1 MPPLKTRLEL
11 LKELFPDAP
20 RYRLEQ
26 IEAALF
32 QPELKSFEEITT
44 LPKAMRETLA
54 SSLPWISVE
63 AEKILTSAKKDTA
76 KAILRAQDGMRFES
90 VLMANTRDQW
100 TICVSSQI
108 GCAMGCTFCATGE
121 MGFKRNLTSDEITD
135 QYRFWKTYLR
145 DGGFVTPRQTGAT
158 PACAEPAYR
167 TGRASAGRQPDTQ
180 RISNVVFMGMGEP
193 LGNYDNVKDAIH
205 RWLKHTDI
213 GPTRITVSTVGVLM
227 NMERLLKDP
236 DWPPVRIAVSLHSAD
251 QKRREEIVPTTVP
264 DFLIKLADWS
274 HRYANTL
281 GNRRH
286 HITYEYTLLS
296 GVNDTPEI
304 AEELAQYIRK
314 TSFAKVNVIP
324 WNPVKGKAFTRS
336 AEERIE
342 KFKAVLR
349 THGIDV
355 TQRRTMGDDIA
366 AACGQLITESAGE
379 KGAKRIPLH

>member
-1 MPPLKTRLEL
+1 MPHAKTRSEL
-11 LKELFPDAP
+11 TKELFPDAP

-32 QPELKSFEEITT
+32 QSELKSYDEITT
-44 LPKAMRETLA
+44 LPKEMRQALSA
-54 SSLPWISVE
+54 SLPWISVE
-63 AEKILTSAKKDTA
+63 AEKVLTSAKKDTA
-76 KAILRAQDGMRFES
+76 KAILRAQDGLRFES
-90 VLMANTRDQW
+90 VLMANARDQW

-108 GCAMGCTFCATGE
+108 GCAMGCTFCATGA

-135 QYRFWKTYLR
+135 QYRFWKGYL
-145 DGGFVTPRQTGAT
+145 
-158 PACAEPAYR
+158 AERPEL
-167 TGRASAGRQPDTQ
+167 PQ

-193 LGNYDNVKDAIH
+193 LGNYENVKDAIH

-213 GPTRITVSTVGVLM
+213 GPTRIAVSTVGVLM

-274 HRYANTL
+274 HRYAHTL
-281 GNRRH
+281 RNRRH

-324 WNPVKGKAFTRS
+324 WNPVKGKAFSTS
-336 AEERIE
+336 AAERIE

-349 THGIDV
+349 AHGIDV
-355 TQRRTMGDDIA
+355 TQRRTMGEDIA
-366 AACGQLITESAGE
+366 AACGQLITESAEPPNGR
-379 KGAKRIPLH
+379 RIPLMLP